1 MSIKYNGY
9 LSKWIIDHKPYIS
22 NLEISELYG
31 TKRIDAIEIL
41 EYTLNLKNITIYD
54 PEPKDPEGKKRIV
67 NKKETLLAREK
78 QEHIK
83 EEFSKWIY
91 EDAERRNNL
100 EKIYNG
106 KFNRIKLREYDG
118 SNLFLPNMNKTIEL
132 RPHQKNA
139 IARILYSKDNTLLAH
154 CVGAGKTFEMIAGCM
169 ELRRLGI
176 AKKPLIV
183 VPNHL
188 VADWGKEFYKLYP
201 SAKILVATK
210 KDFQKDR
217 RQRLVSKIATGDY
230 DAVIMAQSS
239 FERIPVSNETQFQFI
254 QKEISDVSLALEMAR
269 DEDKNSRSI
278 KQLETIKRNLEKRHN
293 DLLNAKEKD
302 NVINFESLG
311 VDYLFVDESDI
322 YKNLYTYTKMSN
334 IAGVQQSRSQRASDM
349 YMKIQYLLEKNNGKG
364 VVFASGT
371 PISNSMSEL
380 YTVQRYLQP
389 KTLVDYGLLSFDDW
403 ASTFGETVSNFEL
416 APDGSGYRI
425 KQRFSKFYNIPELM
439 NIFRQV
445 ADIQT
450 PEMLNLPKPE
460 LVNGEPTI
468 VASYPT
474 SELKEF
480 VNTLVK
486 RSKSIQEG
494 GVDPREDNMLK
505 ITNEGKKAAL
515 DLRLIDEMYS
525 DFMNSK
531 VNMAVENIYRVWE
544 NTKNE
549 RSTQLVFCDMSTPT
563 LISGKYDVYN
573 DVRNKLLEKGVPSEE
588 IEFIHNANT
597 DTRKA
602 KLFSDVRKGNVR
614 ILMGSTQKMGAGTN
628 VQDKLVAL
636 HHLDVPWRPR
646 DVEQRERQNIKTGKS

>member
-1 MSIKYNGY
+1 MAIKYNTY
-9 LSKWIIDHKPYIS
+9 LSKWIIENRPYIS
-22 NLEISELYG
+22 NIELKEIYG
-31 TKRIDAIEIL
+31 TKRVDAIDVL
-41 EYTLNLKNITIYD
+41 ESTLNLKNITVYD
-54 PEPKDPEGKKRIV
+54 PDTNDPEGKRRIV

-83 EEFSKWIY
+83 EEFRRWIY
-91 EDAERRNNL
+91 EDIERRKNL
-100 EKIYNG
+100 EKIYNSQ
-106 KFNRIKLREYDG
+106 FNRFKLREYDG

-188 VADWGKEFYKLYP
+188 VEDWGKEFYKLYP
-201 SAKILVATK
+201 SAKLLVATK

-217 RQRLVSKIATGDY
+217 RQRLASKIATGDY
-230 DAVIMAQSS
+230 DAIIMAQSS
-239 FERIPVSNETQFQFI
+239 FERIPVSDETQIQFI
-254 QKEISDVSLALEMAR
+254 QKEMAEVTMALENTQN
-269 DEDKNSRSI
+269 EKKSRSV
-278 KQLETIKRNLEKRHN
+278 KQLETAKRNIEKRYN

-302 NVINFESLG
+302 NAINFESLG
-311 VDYLFVDESDI
+311 VDYLFVDESDT
-322 YKNLYTYTKMSN
+322 YKNLYTYTKMNN

-349 YMKIQYLLEKNNGKG
+349 YMKIQYILYKNGGKG
-364 VVFASGT
+364 VVFATGT

-389 KTLVDYGLLSFDDW
+389 KTLESLGLSNFDDW

-425 KQRFSKFYNIPELM
+425 KERFSRFYNIPELM

-450 PEMLNLPKPE
+450 PEMLDLPKPE
-460 LVNGEPTI
+460 LANGEPTI
-468 VASYPT
+468 IASYPT
-474 SELKEF
+474 TDLKEF
-480 VNTLVK
+480 INTLVE
-486 RSKSIQEG
+486 RSEAIKNG
-494 GVDPREDNMLK
+494 VVDPHKDNMLK
-505 ITNEGKKAAL
+505 ITNEGKKSAL
-515 DLRLIDEMYS
+515 DLRLIDEMY
-525 DFMNSK
+525 DDYVYSK
-531 VNMAVENIYRVWE
+531 VNQAVDNIYRIWE
-544 NTKNE
+544 DTKEE
-549 RSTQLVFCDMSTPT
+549 RKTQLVFCDMSTPT

-573 DVRNKLLEKGVPSEE
+573 DIRNKLLERGVPDEE
-588 IEFIHNANT
+588 IEFIHNADT
-597 DTRKA
+597 DNKKA
-602 KLFSDVRKGNVR
+602 KLFKDVRTGKVR
-614 ILMGSTQKMGAGTN
+614 ILIGSTQKMGAGTN
-628 VQDKLVAL
+628 VQDKLIAL

-646 DVEQRERQNIKTGKS
+646 DVEQRERKDFKTGK

>member
-1 MSIKYNGY
+1 MITY
-9 LSKWIIDHKPYIS
+9 
-22 NLEISELYG
+22 
-31 TKRIDAIEIL
+31 
-41 EYTLNLKNITIYD
+41 YT
-54 PEPKDPEGKKRIV
+54 
-67 NKKETLLAREK
+67 
-78 QEHIK
+78 H
-83 EEFSKWIY
+83 
-91 EDAERRNNL
+91 
-100 EKIYNG
+100 
-106 KFNRIKLREYDG
+106 KFNRFKLREYDG
-118 SNLFLPNMNKTIEL
+118 SNLFLPNMNNTIKL
-132 RPHQKNA
+132 RQHQKNA

-154 CVGAGKTFEMIAGCM
+154 CVGAGKTFEMIASCM

-188 VADWGKEFYKLYP
+188 VEDWGKEFYKLYP
-201 SAKILVATK
+201 SAKLLVATK

-217 RQRLVSKIATGDY
+217 RRRLVSRIATGDY

-239 FERIPVSNETQFQFI
+239 FERIPVSEETQIDFVQR
-254 QKEISDVSLALEMAR
+254 EISQVTRALEEAKN
-269 DEDKNSRSI
+269 EDQHSKSV
-278 KQLETIKRNLEKRHN
+278 KQLETIKKNLEQRHN

-311 VDYLFVDESDI
+311 IDYLFIDESDT
-322 YKNLYTYTKMSN
+322 YKNLYVYTKMSN

-349 YMKIQYLLEKNNGKG
+349 YMKIQYILDKSGGKG

-389 KTLVDYGLLSFDDW
+389 KTLETLGLSNFDDW

-425 KQRFSKFYNIPELM
+425 KERFSRFYNIPELM
-439 NIFRQV
+439 NVFRQV

-460 LVNGEPTI
+460 LANGEPKI
-468 VASYPT
+468 IASYPT
-474 SELKEF
+474 TDLKEF
-480 VNTLVK
+480 VNTLVE
-486 RSKSIQEG
+486 RSESIKNG

-515 DLRLIDEMYS
+515 DLRLINEMY
-525 DFMNSK
+525 DDYAHSK
-531 VNMAVENIYRVWE
+531 VNEAVNNIYKIWKDTQE
-544 NTKNE
+544 E
-549 RSTQLVFCDMSTPT
+549 RKTQLVFCDMSTPT

-573 DVRNKLLEKGVPSEE
+573 DVRNKLLERGVPSDE
-588 IEFIHNANT
+588 IEFIHNANS
-597 DTRKA
+597 DSKKA
-602 KLFSDVRKGNVR
+602 KLFKDVRTGNVR
-614 ILMGSTQKMGAGTN
+614 ILLGSTQKMGAGTN
-628 VQDKLVAL
+628 VQDQLIAL

-646 DVEQRERQNIKTGKS
+646 DVEQRERKNIKTGK